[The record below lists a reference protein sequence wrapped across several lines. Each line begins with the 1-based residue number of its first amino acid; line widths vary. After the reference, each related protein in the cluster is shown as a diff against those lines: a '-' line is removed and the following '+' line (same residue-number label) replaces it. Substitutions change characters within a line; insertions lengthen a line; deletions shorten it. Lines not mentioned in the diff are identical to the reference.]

1 MAAMASARHTM
12 GRSSWTPAAAARLA
26 VIVVTSIALPADA
39 QTTVVAHFPAPG
51 VAAAAAPVPPI
62 NPLAPIDT
70 SSPRATLHS
79 FREAVDRIFACV
91 RKEGAAAQR
100 RPEHDHLVRNV
111 LSCLDL
117 TNVPSSLLTSE
128 GSQAA
133 VCLKEVLDRIPLP
146 ALADIPDAAAVQ
158 AGGLKRWRLP
168 GTEIWLVRIA
178 EGNREGDFVF
188 STDTVSRAKRFYDR
202 ARSLPY
208 RADAGSPGLLDRYVE
223 AGGWM
228 IPEALIKS
236 LPAWAH
242 VPVFGET
249 PWQWTA
255 TALLAAL
262 AIVAAVKAWRLMR
275 TLSQS
280 HCNMNVASL
289 VFPATVVAVSLA
301 ADYLLT
307 FQIRLTGD
315 NLLAAKVVL
324 HVTTL
329 AGVVAGV
336 MVLMSW
342 LCNLLIEARG
352 MRQEGIETQLIR
364 LGGKVLTFVVVAW
377 IVIQA
382 ADSLGLPVT
391 PLVAGLGAGGLAV
404 ALASQYTVEN
414 LIAGLVI
421 FADKPVRI
429 GDECLYGSI
438 RGRVEQIGLR
448 STRIR
453 GEDRT
458 LISVPNAEFAKQ
470 QLVNFSQRDHIPLR
484 IPLSL
489 AAGMP
494 PRRLRALLARL
505 RQVLVDHPRLANKP
519 VDARLTAQSSDA
531 LTVELSAMALTEDD
545 QEFAAIR
552 EDVLLTVME
561 IVQDATG
568 QSDASETSR
577 SLRAA

>member
-1 MAAMASARHTM
+1 MAPLRHT
-12 GRSSWTPAAAARLA
+12 RAAASWMQQVAVRLAALAIASLALPAAA
-26 VIVVTSIALPADA
+26 
-39 QTTVVAHFPAPG
+39 QTTAAP
-51 VAAAAAPVPPI
+51 AAAIRPAAVAGAAAM
-62 NPLAPIDT
+62 NPLAPLDT
-70 SSPRATLHS
+70 SSPRATLQS
-79 FREAVDRIFACV
+79 FRQTVDRIFAIV
-91 RKEGAAAQR
+91 RAEGAAAQR
-100 RPEHDHLVRNV
+100 RPESGHLMRQA
-111 LSCLDL
+111 LGCLDL
-117 TNVPSSLLTSE
+117 TNVPSSLVN
-128 GSQAA
+128 SQGGEAA

-146 ALADIPDAAAVQ
+146 AMAAIPDAAAAQ
-158 AGGLKRWRLP
+158 AGSLKRWRLP
-168 GTEIWLVRIA
+168 DTEIWLVRIA
-178 EGNREGDFVF
+178 DGNREGDFVF
-188 STDTVSRAKRFYDR
+188 SADTVSRAKRFYER
-202 ARSLPY
+202 SRSLPY
-208 RADAGSPGLLDRYVE
+208 RADAGSPGLLEMYVE

-228 IPEALIKS
+228 IPEALIRS

-242 VPVFGET
+242 VPVGGET
-249 PWQWTA
+249 PWQWAA
-255 TALLAAL
+255 TALLALL
-262 AIVAAVKAWRLMR
+262 AVTAVVQAWRLMR
-275 TLSQS
+275 SLAESRRHAT
-280 HCNMNVASL
+280 VASL
-289 VFPATVVAVSLA
+289 VFPATLVAVSLG

-324 HVTTL
+324 QVTTL

-342 LCNLLIEARG
+342 LSDLLIQARG
-352 MRQEGIETQLIR
+352 AGHEGIETQLIR
-364 LGGKVLTFVVVAW
+364 LAGKVLTFVTVAW

-453 GEDRT
+453 GEDRS

-470 QLVNFSQRDHIPLR
+470 QLVNFSQRDHIPLK

-489 AAGMP
+489 PGGTP
-494 PRRLRALLARL
+494 PRRLRSLLARL
-505 RQVLVDHPRLANKP
+505 RQVLVDHPRLAEKP
-519 VDARLTAQSSDA
+519 VDARLTGQSGDA
-531 LTVELSAMALTEDD
+531 LTVELTAMALTEDEQD
-545 QEFAAIR
+545 FAAIR
-552 EDVLLTVME
+552 EDVLLAVME

-568 QSDASETSR
+568 QADGGDAAR

>member
-1 MAAMASARHTM
+1 MTAMAEHRHTRTSPPRTAPAAMRLVAMAAAGVTLCLPASAQPVAPP
-12 GRSSWTPAAAARLA
+12 SPAPAAT
-26 VIVVTSIALPADA
+26 VGYALP
-39 QTTVVAHFPAPG
+39 
-51 VAAAAAPVPPI
+51 
-62 NPLAPIDT
+62 NPLAPLDT
-70 SSPRATLHS
+70 SSPRATLQN
-79 FREAVDRIFACV
+79 FRQTVDRIFACV
-91 RKEGAAAQR
+91 RKDGAAAQR
-100 RPEHDHLVRNV
+100 RPEHGNLLRDALT
-111 LSCLDL
+111 CLDL
-117 TNVPSSLLTSE
+117 SNVPSSLVNSE
-128 GSQAA
+128 GGQAA

-146 ALADIPDAAAVQ
+146 ALAEIPDATAVQ
-158 AGGLKRWRLP
+158 AGSLKRWRIP
-168 GTEIWLVRIA
+168 DTEIWLVRIA
-178 EGNREGDFVF
+178 DGNREGDFVF
-188 STDTVSRAKRFYDR
+188 SVDTVARAKKFYE
-202 ARSLPY
+202 RSRGLPY
-208 RADAGSPGLLDRYVE
+208 RPDAGSPGLLEMYVE

-228 IPEALIKS
+228 IPESFIRA

-249 PWQWTA
+249 PWQWGA
-255 TALLAAL
+255 TGLLVAL
-262 AIVAAVKAWRLMR
+262 AIAAVLEALRLMR
-275 TLSQS
+275 ALSRS
-280 HCNMNVASL
+280 NRHATIGSL
-289 VFPATVVAVSLA
+289 IVPATIVAVSIA

-324 HVTTL
+324 RVVML

-336 MVLMSW
+336 MVVMSW
-342 LCNLLIEARG
+342 LSDLLIDIRG
-352 MRQEGIETQLIR
+352 MGHEGIETQLIR

-484 IPLSL
+484 LPLSL

-494 PRRLRALLARL
+494 PRRLRALLAQL
-505 RQVLVDHPRLANKP
+505 RQVLIDHPRLANKP
-519 VDARLTAQSSDA
+519 VDARLTGQTSDA

-552 EDVLLTVME
+552 EDVLLAVME
-561 IVQDATG
+561 VVQDASG
-568 QSDASETSR
+568 QADASDSQRT
-577 SLRAA
+577 LRAA

>member
-1 MAAMASARHTM
+1 MAAHRHSPALASGMAQAVA
-12 GRSSWTPAAAARLA
+12 WLLAPAIAGL
-26 VIVVTSIALPADA
+26 ALPADA
-39 QTTVVAHFPAPG
+39 QSNAVSSTAPG
-51 VAAAAAPVPPI
+51 AVLAVNATRM
-62 NPLAPIDT
+62 NPLAPLDT
-70 SSPRATLHS
+70 SSPRATLQS
-79 FREAVDRIFACV
+79 FRETVDRIFAIV
-91 RKEGAAAQR
+91 RAEGAAAQR
-100 RPEHDHLVRNV
+100 RPESGHLMRQA

-117 TNVPSSLLTSE
+117 TTVPSSLVNSE
-128 GSQAA
+128 GGEAA

-146 ALADIPDAAAVQ
+146 APADIPDAAAVQ
-158 AGGLKRWRLP
+158 AAGLKRWRLP

-178 EGNREGDFVF
+178 DGNREGDFVF
-188 STDTVSRAKRFYDR
+188 STDTVSQAKRFYGR
-202 ARSLPY
+202 ARQLPY
-208 RADAGSPGLLDRYVE
+208 RPDAGSPGLLEMYVE

-228 IPEALIKS
+228 IPEAFIRS

-242 VPVFGET
+242 MPVGGET
-249 PWQWTA
+249 PWQWAA
-255 TALLAAL
+255 TALLAL
-262 AIVAAVKAWRLMR
+262 AAIAAVAKAWRLMR
-275 TLSQS
+275 SLSES
-280 HCNMNVASL
+280 HRHATIASL
-289 VFPATVVAVSLA
+289 VFPATLVAMSLA

-315 NLLAAKVVL
+315 TLLAAKVVL
-324 HVTTL
+324 RVTNL

-342 LCNLLIEARG
+342 LSDLLIQTRG
-352 MRQEGIETQLIR
+352 AAHEGIETQLIR
-364 LGGKVLTFVVVAW
+364 LGGKVLTFVTVAW

-453 GEDRT
+453 GEDRS

-470 QLVNFSQRDHIPLR
+470 QLVNFSQRDHIPLK

-489 AAGMP
+489 PGGTP
-494 PRRLRALLARL
+494 PRRLRSLLARL
-505 RQVLVDHPRLANKP
+505 RQVLVDHPRLADKP
-519 VDARLTAQSSDA
+519 VDARLTGQSGDA
-531 LTVELSAMALTEDD
+531 LTVELTAMALTEDEQD
-545 QEFAAIR
+545 FAVIR
-552 EDVLLTVME
+552 EDVLLAVME
-561 IVQDATG
+561 LVQDATG
-568 QSDASETSR
+568 QADGGDAGR
-577 SLRAA
+577 GLRAA

>member
-1 MAAMASARHTM
+1 MQQVAVRLAALAIASLAL
-12 GRSSWTPAAAARLA
+12 PAAA
-26 VIVVTSIALPADA
+26 
-39 QTTVVAHFPAPG
+39 QTTAAP
-51 VAAAAAPVPPI
+51 AAAIRPAAVAGAAAM
-62 NPLAPIDT
+62 NPLAPLDT
-70 SSPRATLHS
+70 SSPRATLQS
-79 FREAVDRIFACV
+79 FRQTVDRIFAIV
-91 RKEGAAAQR
+91 RAEGAAAQR
-100 RPEHDHLVRNV
+100 RPESGHLMRQA
-111 LSCLDL
+111 LGCLDL
-117 TNVPSSLLTSE
+117 TNVPSSLVN
-128 GSQAA
+128 SQGGEAA

-146 ALADIPDAAAVQ
+146 AMAAIPDAAAAQ
-158 AGGLKRWRLP
+158 AGSLKRWRLP
-168 GTEIWLVRIA
+168 DTEIWLVRIA
-178 EGNREGDFVF
+178 DGNREGDFVF
-188 STDTVSRAKRFYDR
+188 SADTVSRAKRFYER
-202 ARSLPY
+202 SRSLPY
-208 RADAGSPGLLDRYVE
+208 RADAGSPGLLEMYVE

-228 IPEALIKS
+228 IPEALIRS

-242 VPVFGET
+242 VPVGGET
-249 PWQWTA
+249 PWQWAA
-255 TALLAAL
+255 TALLALL
-262 AIVAAVKAWRLMR
+262 AVTAVVQAWRLMR
-275 TLSQS
+275 SLAESRRHAT
-280 HCNMNVASL
+280 VASL
-289 VFPATVVAVSLA
+289 VFPATLVAVSLG

-324 HVTTL
+324 QVTTL

-342 LCNLLIEARG
+342 LSDLLIQARG
-352 MRQEGIETQLIR
+352 AGHEGIETQLIR
-364 LGGKVLTFVVVAW
+364 LAGKVLTFVTVAW

-453 GEDRT
+453 GEDRS

-470 QLVNFSQRDHIPLR
+470 QLVNFSQRDHIPLK

-489 AAGMP
+489 PGGTP
-494 PRRLRALLARL
+494 PRRLRSLLARL
-505 RQVLVDHPRLANKP
+505 RQVLVDHPRLAEKP
-519 VDARLTAQSSDA
+519 VDARLTGQSGDA
-531 LTVELSAMALTEDD
+531 LTVELTAMALTEDEQD
-545 QEFAAIR
+545 FAAIR
-552 EDVLLTVME
+552 EDVLLAVME

-568 QSDASETSR
+568 QADGGDAAR

>member
-1 MAAMASARHTM
+1 MPRFDHDARPGSAR
-12 GRSSWTPAAAARLA
+12 RAAAALLA
-26 VIVVTSIALPADA
+26 V
-39 QTTVVAHFPAPG
+39 VATACAT
-51 VAAAAAPVPPI
+51 AAAQPAIPANATAPPAGTTAV
-62 NPLAPIDT
+62 NPLAPLDT
-70 SSPRATLHS
+70 SSPRATLEN
-79 FREAVDRIFACV
+79 FRRTIDQVFAII
-91 RKEGAAAQR
+91 RQDGAAARR
-100 RPEHDHLVRNV
+100 RPEHGHLVRQA

-117 TNVPSSLLTSE
+117 GGIASSLATSE
-128 GSQAA
+128 GAEAA
-133 VCLKEVLDRIPLP
+133 VCIKEVLDRIPLP
-146 ALADIPDAAAVQ
+146 AVADIPDAAAVQ
-158 AGGLKRWRLP
+158 ASGLKRWRLP
-168 GTEIWLVRIA
+168 DTEIWLVRIA
-178 EGNREGDFVF
+178 DGTREGDFIF
-188 STDTVSRAKRFYDR
+188 SADTVAR
-202 ARSLPY
+202 ARKFYERAQAIPY
-208 RADAGSPGLLDRYVE
+208 RADAGSPGLRAMYVE

-228 IPEALIKS
+228 IPESLIRA

-242 VPVFGET
+242 VPVCGET
-249 PWQWTA
+249 PWQWAA
-255 TALLAAL
+255 T
-262 AIVAAVKAWRLMR
+262 AIVAALSLAVIVAAWRLMR
-275 TLSQS
+275 
-280 HCNMNVASL
+280 SL
-289 VFPATVVAVSLA
+289 AAGHRHRIIGSLAVPAALVAVSVA
-301 ADYLLT
+301 CDFLLT
-307 FQIRLTGD
+307 TQVRLTGD
-315 NLLAAKVVL
+315 VLLAAKVAL
-324 HVTTL
+324 RITTL
-329 AGVVAGV
+329 AGAVSGV
-336 MVLMSW
+336 MVAMSW
-342 LCNLLIEARG
+342 LCDFLIEARG
-352 MRQEGIETQLIR
+352 MGREGIETQLIR
-364 LGGKVLTFVVVAW
+364 LGGKVLTFVTVAW
-377 IVIQA
+377 IVLQA

-470 QLVNFSQRDHIPLR
+470 QLVNFSQRDHIPLK

-489 AAGMP
+489 AGGTP

-505 RQVLVDHPRLANKP
+505 RQVLVDHPRLADKP
-519 VDARLTAQSSDA
+519 VDARLTAQSADT

-568 QSDASETSR
+568 QAESADGPR